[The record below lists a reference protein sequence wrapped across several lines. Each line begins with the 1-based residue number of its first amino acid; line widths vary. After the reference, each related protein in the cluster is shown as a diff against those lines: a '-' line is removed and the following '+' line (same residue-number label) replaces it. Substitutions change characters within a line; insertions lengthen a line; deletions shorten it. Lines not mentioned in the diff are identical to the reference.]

1 MRLDEYRE
9 HDGVG
14 LARLVTDG
22 QVTASEL
29 LACAIEGAERV
40 DPVLNAIARPM
51 LGETGRRVAEPLAGP
66 FAGVPFYLKDLMQD
80 YAGLP
85 SGCGSRA
92 LHDAR
97 APEHAEVVRRWLD
110 AGLVILGK
118 TSTPE
123 FGLKGVTEPHAHGPC
138 RNPWDPGRTPG
149 GSSGGSAALVAAG
162 VVPVAGANDGGGSI
176 RIPASFCGLFGLK
189 PGRGVVPDGPAHE
202 SYLFGASVNGVVS
215 RSVRDSALM
224 LDVLAD
230 GPRAGRFIA
239 ATRARPPRL
248 RIGYSVASPIGSE
261 VSAEAVEA
269 TERAAGWCEELG
281 HTVEE
286 AAPAIDGHALADDF
300 ITLFSVYAARQVDE
314 AKQAWGATDS
324 DFEIDTRVL
333 AALGRATTAP
343 EFYASHDRWH
353 GYARSLS
360 EFHDRFD
367 LLLTPTV
374 ARPAPRIGEL
384 DTPRALAAAVRPLL
398 RLGLVERLA
407 SLQVWRDHVRDSL
420 AVVPFTQLAN
430 LTGAP
435 AMSVPVHGTA
445 NGLPMGAQWVGPPGG
460 EEMLLALAAELEEAH
475 PWADHRPKV
484 SVTTAAATPPR

>member
-14 LARLVTDG
+14 LAGLVADG

-29 LACAIEGAERV
+29 LACAIGAAEQI

-51 LGETGRRVAEPLAGP
+51 LGEAARQVAGPLSGP
-66 FAGVPFYLKDLMQD
+66 FAGVPFYIKDLMQD

-85 SGCGSRA
+85 SGFGSRA
-92 LHDAR
+92 LQHAR
-97 APEHAEVVRRWLD
+97 APEHDEVVRRWLE

-123 FGLKGVTEPHAHGPC
+123 FGLKGVTEPHVHGPC

-162 VVPVAGANDGGGSI
+162 VVPAAGANDGGGSI

-189 PGRGVVPDGPAHE
+189 PGRGLVPDGPSHE

-215 RSVRDSALM
+215 RTVRDSALM
-224 LDVLAD
+224 LDVMAD
-230 GPRAGRFIA
+230 GPREGRFTA
-239 ATRARPPRL
+239 ATRSRPRRL
-248 RIGYSVASPIGSE
+248 RIGYSAASPTGSD
-261 VSAEAVEA
+261 VSPEAVDA
-269 TERAAGWCEELG
+269 VERAAALCEELG
-281 HTVEE
+281 HTVVE
-286 AAPAIDGHALADDF
+286 ASPAIDGRALAEDF
-300 ITLFSVYAARQVDE
+300 ITAFSVYAAAQIDE
-314 AKQAWGATDS
+314 AKRAWGATEGQ
-324 DFEIDTRVL
+324 FEFDTRVL

-353 GYARSLS
+353 GYARGLA

-367 LLLTPTV
+367 LFLTPTV

-384 DTPRALAAAVRPLL
+384 DTPGVLVAAVRPLL
-398 RLGLVERLA
+398 KLGLVERLA
-407 SLQVWRDHVRDSL
+407 ALDVWRQHVRENL
-420 AVVPFTQLAN
+420 EVVPFTQLAN

-435 AMSVPVHGTA
+435 AMSVPLHRTA
-445 NGLPMGAQWVGPPGG
+445 QGLPMGAQWVGPPGG
-460 EEMLLALAAELEEAH
+460 EETLLALAAELEEAQ
-475 PWADHRPKV
+475 PWAGHWPEV
-484 SVTTAAATPPR
+484 SLTTAAATLQR